1 MAAGREQGG
10 EFNQGLLPVQKY
22 RMEQEA
28 GHREGSVPDCVEGYV
43 VGERFLPWKISGAPW
58 GETELPQI
66 FIDVRDK

>member
-1 MAAGREQGG
+1 
-10 EFNQGLLPVQKY
+10 
-22 RMEQEA
+22 MEQEA
-28 GHREGSVPDCVEGYV
+28 GHREGSVPDGGEGYV

>member
-1 MAAGREQGG
+1 
-10 EFNQGLLPVQKY
+10 
-22 RMEQEA
+22 MEQEA

-43 VGERFLPWKISGAPW
+43 VGERFLPWIISGAPW

>member
-1 MAAGREQGG
+1 MVNLINDFCRFRNTGWNRKQGI
-10 EFNQGLLPVQKY
+10 
-22 RMEQEA
+22 
-28 GHREGSVPDCVEGYV
+28 REGSVPDCVEGYV

>member
-1 MAAGREQGG
+1 
-10 EFNQGLLPVQKY
+10 
-22 RMEQEA
+22 MEQEA
-28 GHREGSVPDCVEGYV
+28 GHRDGRVPDCVEGYV